1 MMFIIICHF
10 TIFNQNVDLEKVC
23 AGMSTPCYLLMWHAQ
38 DVWGRRSLV
47 NLLRGRKRVVPFKP
61 VTSCSDV
68 YRLTNSSRFWILSQ
82 RQTQQQQEERPFSQV
97 SGNTGNKHM
106 GCWETAS
113 YGNSEVRIY
122 RLLIVHAGYFQ
133 CICCTGQKED
143 ELFWYKDLNNTSN

>member
-1 MMFIIICHF
+1 M
-10 TIFNQNVDLEKVC
+10 
-23 AGMSTPCYLLMWHAQ
+23 PCFLFMWHAQ
-38 DVWGRRSLV
+38 EVWGRRSLV
-47 NLLRGRKRVVPFKP
+47 NLLRWRKRVVPLKP
-61 VTSCSDV
+61 VTSCGDV
-68 YRLTNSSRFWILSQ
+68 YRLTNSSHFWILSQ

-133 CICCTGQKED
+133 NAWVEVHLLYCSEWGWVVLMHKHLQHEQLNIKKS
-143 ELFWYKDLNNTSN
+143 FWR